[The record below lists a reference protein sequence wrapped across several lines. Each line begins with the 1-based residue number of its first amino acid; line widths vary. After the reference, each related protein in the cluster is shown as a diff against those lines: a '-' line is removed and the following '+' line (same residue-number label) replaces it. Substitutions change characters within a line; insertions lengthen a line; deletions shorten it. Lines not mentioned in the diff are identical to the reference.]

1 MPEEAEN
8 LEETNVEN
16 SGENKKSDLR
26 DSSSSP
32 LKDGVSK
39 AANNIIDFNEHK
51 GRRNKKPI
59 VSSTSS
65 KNNADNNIVQ
75 FPSKKSVN
83 PSNNLKRNATNA
95 MLNKASNLHPALKAL
110 NTARNVIGGRRNN
123 VGGVFGA
130 GTNSTQDE
138 GTDTKEDNTTN
149 KNNSNSTS
157 SSANNTANNV
167 DNDTTSNEGSSS
179 FNPLSSLLG
188 SDGLAGRFSFFGR
201 LPMPLK
207 LILIIGVPLF
217 GLFIIL
223 APFII
228 IFSFFS
234 GLFGADNSLA
244 SGGGS
249 GNIDYGD
256 YELVSD
262 GHSILHESLDTFLA
276 SNGTSL
282 EEFNALIASNV
293 EDAGYGT
300 RAGVVASAVTLI
312 AELGNNYDVKIP
324 YFWGGGHGAMFDGA
338 QANWGSTQ
346 CHAYANGRSYNYCG
360 LDCSGFV
367 AWAIWNGG
375 FNVAARTAGSF
386 QNLPGAEHVSLT
398 SSAVLQPGDLLES
411 GSHVILVVGIDEEAG
426 EYICAE
432 ASGLES
438 GVTFSRKA
446 FNNQNYWGVNM
457 EGFYNR
463 EGQARS

>member
-1 MPEEAEN
+1 MPEETEN
-8 LEETNVEN
+8 LEDLDNEETNKRN
-16 SGENKKSDLR
+16 SSDSA
-26 DSSSSP
+26 SSS

-39 AANNIIDFNEHK
+39 VASNIVDFNKHK
-51 GRRNKKPI
+51 NKRAGDFT
-59 VSSTSS
+59 TSS
-65 KNNADNNIVQ
+65 NNSSKDNLSK
-75 FPSKKSVN
+75 FPSKTPVN
-83 PSNNLKRNATNA
+83 PLNNLKRGAANA

-110 NTARNVIGGRRNN
+110 NTARNVIGGRKNN
-123 VGGVFGA
+123 LGGVLGA
-130 GTNSTQDE
+130 GTNSSQDDD
-138 GTDTKEDNTTN
+138 TNTKEDSATD
-149 KNNSNSTS
+149 KNNSNSNDNSTAIS
-157 SSANNTANNV
+157 DNNDMNP
-167 DNDTTSNEGSSS
+167 NEGNTS
-179 FNPLSSLLG
+179 FNPLNSLLG
-188 SDGLAGRFSFFGR
+188 GNGLAGRFSFFGR
-201 LPMPLK
+201 LPMPVK
-207 LILIIGVPLF
+207 LILLIGGPLF

-234 GLFGADNSLA
+234 GLFGADSSLET
-244 SGGGS
+244 SRGS

-262 GHSILHESLDTFLA
+262 GQSILHESLDTFLS

-282 EEFNALIASNV
+282 EEFNALITSNV

-324 YFWGGGHGAMFDGA
+324 YFWGGGHGQMLNGA
-338 QANWGSTQ
+338 QANWGSSK
-346 CHAYANGRSYNYCG
+346 CRAYANGKSYNYCG

-375 FNVAARTAGSF
+375 FNISARTAGSF
-386 QNLPGAEHVSLT
+386 QNLPGAKRVSLT

-411 GSHVILVVGIDEEAG
+411 NSHVILVVGIDEEAG

-438 GVTFSRKA
+438 GVLFSRKA
-446 FNNQNYWGVNM
+446 FNNSYYWGVNM

-463 EGQARS
+463 DGQARS